1 MGIDVPL
8 EFTNRNQAFDIIDAS
23 ASTVHLQLSGS
34 GTLLKSVQPEQ
45 VRVQID
51 LGEATVGRNR
61 LSISPAQV
69 ALPPGVYLK
78 KVEPAGLDITLDE
91 LEEKPV
97 PVQVDWAGKLPEN
110 LIMVAA
116 DVEPAKIEVSSGK
129 HAMEKISTLY
139 TEKVPLDGITQNGE
153 LKARV
158 IAQPA
163 SAKFAADA
171 QDMVTVRYQVRA
183 RSQEK

>member
-1 MGIDVPL
+1 M
-8 EFTNRNQAFDIIDAS
+8 
-23 ASTVHLQLSGS
+23 
-34 GTLLKSVQPEQ
+34 
-45 VRVQID
+45 QID

-61 LSISPAQV
+61 LSISPGQV

-78 KVEPAGLDITLDE
+78 KVEPAALEITLDE
-91 LEEKPV
+91 LEEKSV

-110 LIMVAA
+110 LIMVTA
-116 DVEPAKIEVSSGK
+116 DVEPAKIDISSGK
-129 HAMEKISTLY
+129 HAMEKMSLSILKRCRWT
-139 TEKVPLDGITQNGE
+139 GITQSGE

-171 QDMVTVRYQVRA
+171 QDMVTVRYQVRT
-183 RSQEK
+183 RGQEK